1 MPKLQH
7 ASMSKYFLASTALML
22 SAAMWPGSALAQA
35 QTQAQTSQFGGGG
48 FGGGGGGFG
57 GGGGRGGGGGG
68 GGSGGQQAT
77 DPGVRSGPAG
87 AGGPLPNLSAA
98 ELAFFN
104 AAAVVFENVDAVA
117 NGLGPGFNLNSCS
130 GCHAAPATGGSS
142 PATNPEVAVATLN
155 GAKNVIPPFV
165 TASGPVREARFV
177 LNSNGTPDGGVHDLF
192 TITGRSDAQGC
203 NLAQPNFA
211 AAIGANNIIFRIPTP
226 TFGLG
231 LVENV
236 SDSGL
241 QTAFQSTA
249 QQKASLGISGN
260 FNLSGN
266 TGNITRFGW
275 KAQNASLLVFS
286 AEAYN
291 VEMGVTNDGF
301 PNKRNNPPQGCLFN
315 PLPEDT
321 TNLTD
326 TTNSGSQASD
336 FSSDIVN
343 FAAFMRMLAP
353 PAPASSTSPITQTP
367 SNTTA
372 STTTSSTTTSST
384 TAPPMEVADADPTSV
399 LSAAAG
405 TSSGSTATTASTT
418 STSSTASTTRGQQ
431 VFANIG
437 CQACH
442 VINQTTGNSAIG
454 PAATNVA
461 FQQFSDFALH
471 NMGSGLA
478 DRVSQG
484 AATGNQFRS
493 APLWG
498 VGQRIFFL
506 HDGRTTDIKVAIQQ
520 HSSSGSEANTVI
532 NNFNML
538 NVSDQ
543 QALLN
548 YLRSL

>member
-1 MPKLQH
+1 MDMSKLQL
-7 ASMSKYFLASTALML
+7 ASKSKYLLASTALL
-22 SAAMWPGSALAQA
+22 LGTTIWSASALAQA
-35 QTQAQTSQFGGGG
+35 QQAQT
-48 FGGGGGGFG
+48 
-57 GGGGRGGGGGG
+57 
-68 GGSGGQQAT
+68 AT
-77 DPGVRSGPAG
+77 DPGVRGGPTG
-87 AGGPLPNLSAA
+87 AGGPLPNLTKA
-98 ELAFFN
+98 ELSFFN
-104 AAAVVFENVDAVA
+104 AAETRFENVDAVA

-130 GCHAAPATGGSS
+130 GCHAQPATGGTS

-155 GAKNVIPPFV
+155 GAKNVIPSFV
-165 TASGPVREARFV
+165 TVNGPVREARFV
-177 LNSNGTPDGGVHDLF
+177 TNPDGTPDGGVHDLF

-211 AAIGANNIIFRIPTP
+211 AAIAANNIIFRIPTP

-241 QTAFQSTA
+241 QATFQSTA
-249 QQKASLGISGN
+249 QQRASLGISGN
-260 FNLSGN
+260 FNTSGN

-275 KAQNASLLVFS
+275 KAQNPSLLVFS
-286 AEAYN
+286 AEAYD

-301 PNKRNNPPQGCLFN
+301 PEERNNPPASCQLN

-321 TNLTD
+321 TNLTN
-326 TTNSGSQASD
+326 TIHSGSNASD

-353 PAPASSTSPITQTP
+353 PTPAFGTPTVALTP
-367 SNTTA
+367 STTTA
-372 STTTSSTTTSST
+372 STTTASAAATSV
-384 TAPPMEVADADPTSV
+384 EVADADPTSV

-405 TSSGSTATTASTT
+405 TPSGSNNKNKGPTPPDPPNPLV
-418 STSSTASTTRGQQ
+418 TRGQQ

-442 VINQTTGNSAIG
+442 INNQTTGNSEIG
-454 PAATNVA
+454 AAATNVT
-461 FQQFSDFALH
+461 FQPLSDFALH
-471 NMGSGLA
+471 NMGTGLA
-478 DRVSQG
+478 DGIAQG
-484 AATGNQFRS
+484 AATGSQFRT

-506 HDGRTTDIKVAIQQ
+506 HDGRTTDLMVAIQQ

-532 NNFNML
+532 TNFNTL
-538 NVSDQ
+538 SVSDQ
-543 QALLN
+543 QALLD
-548 YLRSL
+548 YLRAL

>member
-1 MPKLQH
+1 MDMPKLQL
-7 ASMSKYFLASTALML
+7 ASRSKYLLASTALL
-22 SAAMWPGSALAQA
+22 LGTTIWSGSALAQA
-35 QTQAQTSQFGGGG
+35 QT
-48 FGGGGGGFG
+48 
-57 GGGGRGGGGGG
+57 
-68 GGSGGQQAT
+68 AT
-77 DPGVRSGPAG
+77 DPGVRGGPAG
-87 AGGPLPNLSAA
+87 AGGPLPNLTKA
-98 ELAFFN
+98 ELSFFN
-104 AAAVVFENVDAVA
+104 SALTRFENVDAVA

-130 GCHAAPATGGSS
+130 GCHAQPATGGTS

-165 TASGPVREARFV
+165 TVNGPVREARFV
-177 LNSNGTPDGGVHDLF
+177 TNPNGTPDGGLHDLF

-211 AAIGANNIIFRIPTP
+211 AAIAANNIIFRIPTP

-241 QTAFQSTA
+241 QAAFQGTA

-260 FNLSGN
+260 FNTSGN
-266 TGNITRFGW
+266 TGNVTRFGW
-275 KAQNASLLVFS
+275 KAQNPSLLVFS

-301 PNKRNNPPQGCLFN
+301 PDKRNNPPASCQLN

-321 TNLTD
+321 TNLTN
-326 TTNSGSQASD
+326 TIHSGSDASD

-343 FAAFMRMLAP
+343 FSAFMRMLAP
-353 PAPASSTSPITQTP
+353 PTPAFGTPPVAQTSST
-367 SNTTA
+367 TTA
-372 STTTSSTTTSST
+372 STTTSSTAATSL
-384 TAPPMEVADADPTSV
+384 EVADADPTSV

-405 TSSGSTATTASTT
+405 RSSDAKKKKDPTPPDPPNPLV
-418 STSSTASTTRGQQ
+418 TRGQQ

-442 VINQTTGNSAIG
+442 INNQTTGNSEIG
-454 PAATNVA
+454 AAATNVT
-461 FQQFSDFALH
+461 FQPLSDFALH
-471 NMGSGLA
+471 NMGTGLA
-478 DRVSQG
+478 DGIAQG
-484 AATGNQFRS
+484 AATGNQFRT

-506 HDGRTTDIKVAIQQ
+506 HDGRTTDLMVAIQQ

-532 NNFNML
+532 NNFNTL
-538 NVSDQ
+538 SVSDQ
-543 QALLN
+543 QALLD
-548 YLRSL
+548 YLRAL